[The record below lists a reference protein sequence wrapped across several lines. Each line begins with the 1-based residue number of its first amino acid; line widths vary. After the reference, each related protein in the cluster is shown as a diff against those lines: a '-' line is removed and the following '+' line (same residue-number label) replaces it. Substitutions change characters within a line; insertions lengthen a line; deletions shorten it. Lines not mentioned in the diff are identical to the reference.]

1 MGIKV
6 PRVDPWH
13 GGKQLTILAARKH
26 PTDPALQVG
35 PSNAEPGLIDKG
47 PPLPKAVGGRLQPQK
62 TGLSEQCNA
71 RECNWM

>member
-1 MGIKV
+1 MGIEV

-13 GGKQLTILAARKH
+13 GGKLLTILAARKH

-47 PPLPKAVGGRLQPQK
+47 AS
-62 TGLSEQCNA
+62 TS
-71 RECNWM
+71 